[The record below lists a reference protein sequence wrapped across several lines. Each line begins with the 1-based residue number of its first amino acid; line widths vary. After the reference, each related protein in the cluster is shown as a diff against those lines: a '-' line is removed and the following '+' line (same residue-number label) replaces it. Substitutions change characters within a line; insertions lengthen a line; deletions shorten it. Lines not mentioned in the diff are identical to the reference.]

1 MGEVVEEDR
10 HTHTHSHSPACSE
23 ADIQVTRSLLSS
35 LYGFGQQPEDDP
47 KLAKLLK
54 HTEHLLRDDQTI
66 TSWKMQDYAYKRDPC
81 PYPTRARGLFTAGTQ
96 RIVARAYDKFF
107 NVDEVSWT
115 KASLNRYPVSCAP
128 IASLLSSLAI
138 LFAVGKSTR
147 PDGCSVLPH
156 PEVKWVSHPHCRTLS
171 YRAPRHL
178 QARYRNGKRARHRLP
193 RTDGRTLAGQA
204 YQKVRQD
211 ARGSGYQAVEREL
224 DPGSR
229 GERSLQRCKA
239 PYLARL

>member
-1 MGEVVEEDR
+1 MGEVQDGLT
-10 HTHTHSHSPACSE
+10 HTHTPACSK
-23 ADIQVTRSLLSS
+23 ADIQATQSLLSS
-35 LYGFGQQPEDDP
+35 LYGFGQQPDDDP

-54 HTEHLLRDDQTI
+54 YTDHVLRDDQTI

-115 KASLNRYPVSCAP
+115 KASLDRYPVSCAP
-128 IASLLSSLAI
+128 IASLPSSLGI

-147 PDGCSVLPH
+147 PDRRSILPH
-156 PEVKWVSHPHCRTLS
+156 PEVKRVSHSHCCSHTHT
-171 YRAPRHL
+171 APRHL
-178 QARYRNGKRARHRLP
+178 QARYRNSKGARHRLP

-204 YQKVRQD
+204 SEKVRQN
-211 ARGSGYQAVEREL
+211 AGSFGRQAVEREL
-224 DPGSR
+224 DSGSR
-229 GERSLQRCKA
+229 SEQLVLTYR
-239 PYLARL
+239 